1 MAAVEDEKGMRS
13 KRASEQSR
21 DLHRKERRE
30 GSRSFAGDEKRNR
43 GRPRR
48 IERVEID
55 AKDGDERASER

>member
-1 MAAVEDEKGMRS
+1 MR
-13 KRASEQSR
+13 RECGASEQTR
-21 DLHRKERRE
+21 DLYWKEKRE

-43 GRPRR
+43 GGPRR